1 MGKEEKVPDLSSV
14 EGSIVVGVDGSRSAR
29 QALHWTAL
37 WASRTKTPVT
47 LLAALGD
54 PPTNGD
60 GVNLAEEPDSG
71 FQQQVRAMVEAQI
84 DYVREEIKDVEVNY
98 LDVWGEAARVLI
110 EASRYALVLVL
121 GTRGLGGWTG
131 LMLGGVSDKVI
142 SHARGPVVVVPPH
155 WKPARRGEP
164 VMLGVDDP
172 THSGPAVAFA
182 IRAARSLGTPLH
194 VVHAWEVQKG
204 WSALAT
210 TFGASHVRAARE
222 QAQLRLDDVCAMV
235 GQAAPEIQV
244 VAQLMEGNPAAV
256 LSQASEA
263 ARLLVMGT
271 RGRGGWQGLVLGSR
285 SRELAQSSAC
295 PVAIIRERS

>member
-1 MGKEEKVPDLSSV
+1 MPDLSSV
-14 EGSIVVGVDGSRSAR
+14 AGSIVVGVDGSRSAR
-29 QALHWTAL
+29 HALHWTAR
-37 WASRTKTPVT
+37 WAAYTSTPVT
-47 LLAALGD
+47 LLAALGE
-54 PPTNGD
+54 PPTNGE

-71 FQQQVRAMVEAQI
+71 FRQQVRAMVEAEV
-84 DYVREEIKDVEVNY
+84 DYVREEIKGVEVTY
-98 LDVWGEAARVLI
+98 LDVWGEAAKVLI
-110 EASRYALVLVL
+110 EASRHALVLVL

-142 SHARGPVVVVPPH
+142 GHARGPVVVVPPH

-172 THSGPAVAFA
+172 SHSGPAVAFA
-182 IRAARSLGTPLH
+182 IQAARSLGTPLH

-204 WSALAT
+204 WSTLAT

-222 QAQLRLDDVCAMV
+222 QAQRRLDDVCGMV
-235 GQAAPEIQV
+235 GQAAPEVQV
-244 VAQLMEGNPAAV
+244 VARLVEGNPAVV
-256 LSQASEA
+256 LSQASET